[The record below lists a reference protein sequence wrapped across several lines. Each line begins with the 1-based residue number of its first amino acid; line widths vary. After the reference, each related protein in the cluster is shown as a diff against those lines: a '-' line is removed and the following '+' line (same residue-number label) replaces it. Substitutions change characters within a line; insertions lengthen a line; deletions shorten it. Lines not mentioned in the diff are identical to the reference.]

1 MGKRHIGIR
10 GFSLAEMM
18 VVIVI
23 FGILVAMSIPGIN
36 RFIRSNRLMGAMN
49 ELMVDMN
56 YTRALATSQRRTIQM
71 TFTTDQYAII
81 EVATGDTVRTR
92 SMPPGIECAASADP
106 NFYAWGLADP
116 VSVTI
121 DGGSATKTV
130 NLSANGSVSHY

>member
-1 MGKRHIGIR
+1 MGRRQIGIR

-23 FGILVAMSIPGIN
+23 FGILVAMSIPGIS
-36 RFIRSNRLMGAMN
+36 RFMRSNRLMGAMD

-56 YTRALATSQRRTIQM
+56 YTRALATSKRKTIQM

-81 EVATGDTVRTR
+81 EVSTGDTVRTR
-92 SMPPGIECAASADP
+92 SMPQGVQCTASADP

-116 VSVTI
+116 VSITI
-121 DGGSATKTV
+121 DGGSATKIV